1 MSKREDTSKVA
12 PGAIHVE
19 AVRTVQGPAATT
31 ISVEVEEAR
40 LGQSGDG
47 ANDARR
53 AVAMLPS
60 RHEGQEDTEQVLM
73 ESGRR
78 MTEDERVVKTFNAT
92 VPGAVDVRESR
103 VKVETPAG
111 TVWAH
116 DADSPRAARDAD
128 KSTSAKPKRS

>member
-1 MSKREDTSKVA
+1 MR
-12 PGAIHVE
+12 
-19 AVRTVQGPAATT
+19 GPAATT

-53 AVAMLPS
+53 AVAVIP
-60 RHEGQEDTEQVLM
+60 GQRDGQSETEQELM
-73 ESGRR
+73 ESGRH

-92 VPGAVDVRESR
+92 VPGSVEVRASPR

-111 TVWAH
+111 TVWAA
-116 DADSPRAARDAD
+116 DADNPRAAREAD
-128 KSTSAKPKRS
+128 KGLPAKPKR

>member
-1 MSKREDTSKVA
+1 MSKREDKSKVA

-19 AVRTVQGPAATT
+19 TVRTVQGRAATT

-40 LGQSGDG
+40 LGQSGEG

-53 AVAMLPS
+53 AVALLPNQ
-60 RHEGQEDTEQVLM
+60 REGQEDTEQVLM
-73 ESGRR
+73 ESGRH

-92 VPGAVDVRESR
+92 VPGSVDVRESR

-111 TVWAH
+111 TVWA
-116 DADSPRAARDAD
+116 ADSDTPRAVRDAD
-128 KSTSAKPKRS
+128 KSKPKR